1 MILDA
6 IAGIAERKIQE
17 AREEGAF
24 DNLPG
29 KGQPLNLDEDFSLPF
44 EVRMMSKVLKNANV
58 LPEWIQIRKD
68 IDTEKEEIAKLREK
82 LTRENRRWTA
92 KLASVFADSPSLR
105 AYALWFERSR
115 ALYLNRLKSMNT
127 TILKFKLTAPSSA
140 EPMFS
145 YKIDF
150 EMGNFDSEFPYRTQS
165 EA

>member
-44 EVRMMSKVLKNANV
+44 EVRMTSKVLKNANV

-68 IDTEKEEIAKLREK
+68 IDTEKESIAKLREK
-82 LTRENRRWTA
+82 LTHENRTWSV
-92 KLASVFADSPSLR
+92 KLASVSADSPSLR
-105 AYALWFERSR
+105 AYAHWFAKSR
-115 ALYLNRLKSMNT
+115 DLYLKHLKSLNT
-127 TILKFKLTAPSSA
+127 TILKFKLAAPSSA

-145 YKIDF
+145 YKIDI
-150 EMGNFDSEFPYRTQS
+150 EMEKFDSEFPYYTLS
-165 EA
+165 ES